1 MSKKIVLACAN
12 WTMWVLFLCV
22 FMGSVMGCGNSEGM
36 DVYKENSESA
46 GVNSSLNLEEKEEAS
61 EAHKE
66 KTPEGSVSQGT
77 VTSGSSMS
85 QGTVMPGSD
94 VPRGT
99 ELSGSDNSQ
108 EMSMPGSD
116 MPQGTVASGSDVP
129 RGTELAGSDS
139 SQEMLMPGSGMHQ
152 GTVASGSDTSQGM
165 PMPGSG
171 MSQGTVASG
180 NDMSQGK
187 PTTGSDNSQE
197 TSTSGSGM
205 SQGTSEP
212 EKGAPPRTE
221 NVDGTAQTGKEEKE
235 NAVSA
240 LSPLSVEGTQLVD
253 NEGNPVQLRGVST
266 HGLSWYPEYVNE
278 ACFRQLKEEWGADV
292 VRLAM
297 YTAES
302 GGYCTDGNQDALK
315 ELINAGVKYATECG
329 LYVIIDW
336 HILSDGNPNTYVE
349 QAKDFFAEMSANYG
363 NYTNVLYEICN
374 EPNGGTA
381 WKDIK
386 QYAEQVIEVIREQ
399 DEDGIILVGTPNWS
413 QYVDQAAKDPIE
425 DCENIMY
432 TLHYYAA
439 THTDALRQTMVTA
452 VEGGLPIFVSEYG
465 ICDASGNGSIDENQA
480 NQWVDTLDEYQ
491 ISYVA
496 WNLSNKSESSAM
508 LKSSCNKV
516 SGFKAEDLSASGKWL
531 YNMLHS
537 ADSEGN
543 SGDFPDRGTTGRE
556 DNDGLGPD
564 SSEGSVQDG
573 STGSQGDSKGPGQSG
588 SAGSQGDSKGPGQS
602 GSAGSQESSE
612 SPVQSGNT
620 GSLGG
625 SESPVQ
631 GGNQGSPEGSESPV
645 QSGNTGSQGSSE
657 SPVQGGNQGSPE
669 GSEGPG
675 QGEDTGYSDG
685 SGLSVER
692 VNSWGQGNDS
702 FYQYNLTFQNDTDTE
717 RSDWTITLIFDNNIT
732 LNNGWNG
739 NYQVNG
745 STLSI
750 SAMDYNRI
758 VPPGGKL
765 EGIGFI
771 LQSGGTLTILET
783 KAQ

>member
-46 GVNSSLNLEEKEEAS
+46 SVNSSLNLEEKEEAS

-66 KTPEGSVSQGT
+66 KTPEDSVSQGT
-77 VTSGSSMS
+77 VASGSSMS
-85 QGTVMPGSD
+85 QGTVMP
-94 VPRGT
+94 
-99 ELSGSDNSQ
+99 GSDNSQ

-116 MPQGTVASGSDVP
+116 MPQGTVASGSDN
-129 RGTELAGSDS
+129 
-139 SQEMLMPGSGMHQ
+139 SQGKP
-152 GTVASGSDTSQGM
+152 TTGSDTSQGM

-235 NAVSA
+235 NAVPA

-425 DCENIMY
+425 GCENIMY

-543 SGDFPDRGTTGRE
+543 SGDFPDRGTTGKE
-556 DNDGLGPD
+556 NNDGLGQD
-564 SSEGSVQDG
+564 NSEGSVQDG
-573 STGSQGDSKGPGQSG
+573 STGSQEGSKGPVQSGSAGSQEGSESPGQSG
-588 SAGSQGDSKGPGQS
+588 SAGSQGGSESPGQS
-602 GSAGSQESSE
+602 GSAGSQ
-612 SPVQSGNT
+612 G
-620 GSLGG
+620 
-625 SESPVQ
+625 
-631 GGNQGSPEGSESPV
+631 
-645 QSGNTGSQGSSE
+645 
-657 SPVQGGNQGSPE
+657 

>member
-46 GVNSSLNLEEKEEAS
+46 SVNSSLNLEEKEEAS

-66 KTPEGSVSQGT
+66 KTPEDSVSQGT
-77 VTSGSSMS
+77 VASGSSMS
-85 QGTVMPGSD
+85 QGTVMP
-94 VPRGT
+94 
-99 ELSGSDNSQ
+99 GSDNSQ

-116 MPQGTVASGSDVP
+116 MPQGTVASGSDN
-129 RGTELAGSDS
+129 
-139 SQEMLMPGSGMHQ
+139 SQGKP
-152 GTVASGSDTSQGM
+152 TTGSDTSQGM

-235 NAVSA
+235 NAVPA

-425 DCENIMY
+425 GCENIMY

-543 SGDFPDRGTTGRE
+543 SGDFPDRGTTGKE
-556 DNDGLGPD
+556 NNDGLGQD
-564 SSEGSVQDG
+564 NSEGSVQDG
-573 STGSQGDSKGPGQSG
+573 STGSQEGSKGPVQSGSAGSQGGSESPGQSG
-588 SAGSQGDSKGPGQS
+588 SAGSQG
-602 GSAGSQESSE
+602 
-612 SPVQSGNT
+612 
-620 GSLGG
+620 
-625 SESPVQ
+625 
-631 GGNQGSPEGSESPV
+631 
-645 QSGNTGSQGSSE
+645 
-657 SPVQGGNQGSPE
+657 

>member
-46 GVNSSLNLEEKEEAS
+46 SVNSSLNLEEKEEAS

-66 KTPEGSVSQGT
+66 KTPEDSVSQGT
-77 VTSGSSMS
+77 VASGSSMS
-85 QGTVMPGSD
+85 QGTVMP
-94 VPRGT
+94 
-99 ELSGSDNSQ
+99 GSDNSQ

-116 MPQGTVASGSDVP
+116 MPQGTVASGSDN
-129 RGTELAGSDS
+129 
-139 SQEMLMPGSGMHQ
+139 SQGKP
-152 GTVASGSDTSQGM
+152 TTGSDTSQGM

-235 NAVSA
+235 NAVPA

-425 DCENIMY
+425 GCENIMY

-543 SGDFPDRGTTGRE
+543 SGDFPDRGTTGKE
-556 DNDGLGPD
+556 NNDGLGQD
-564 SSEGSVQDG
+564 NSEGSVQDG
-573 STGSQGDSKGPGQSG
+573 STGSQEGSKGPVQSG
-588 SAGSQGDSKGPGQS
+588 SAGSQGDSKGPVQSGSAGSQEGSESPGQS
-602 GSAGSQESSE
+602 GSAGSQ
-612 SPVQSGNT
+612 G
-620 GSLGG
+620 
-625 SESPVQ
+625 
-631 GGNQGSPEGSESPV
+631 
-645 QSGNTGSQGSSE
+645 
-657 SPVQGGNQGSPE
+657 

>member
-46 GVNSSLNLEEKEEAS
+46 SVNSSLNLEEKEEAS

-66 KTPEGSVSQGT
+66 KTPEDSVSQGT
-77 VTSGSSMS
+77 VASGSSMS
-85 QGTVMPGSD
+85 QGTVMP
-94 VPRGT
+94 
-99 ELSGSDNSQ
+99 GSDNSQ

-116 MPQGTVASGSDVP
+116 MPQGTVASGSDNSQGKP
-129 RGTELAGSDS
+129 TTGSDT
-139 SQEMLMPGSGMHQ
+139 SQGMPMPGSGMSQ
-152 GTVASGSDTSQGM
+152 GTVASGSDTSQGKPTTGSDTSQGM

-235 NAVSA
+235 NAVPA

-425 DCENIMY
+425 GCENIMY

-543 SGDFPDRGTTGRE
+543 SGDFPDRGTTGKE
-556 DNDGLGPD
+556 NNDGLGQD
-564 SSEGSVQDG
+564 NSEGSVQDG
-573 STGSQGDSKGPGQSG
+573 STGSQEGSKGPVQSG
-588 SAGSQGDSKGPGQS
+588 SAGSQG
-602 GSAGSQESSE
+602 
-612 SPVQSGNT
+612 
-620 GSLGG
+620 
-625 SESPVQ
+625 
-631 GGNQGSPEGSESPV
+631 
-645 QSGNTGSQGSSE
+645 
-657 SPVQGGNQGSPE
+657 

>member
-1 MSKKIVLACAN
+1 MDVSKKIVLACAN

-46 GVNSSLNLEEKEEAS
+46 SVNSSLNLEEKEEAS

-66 KTPEGSVSQGT
+66 KTPEDSVSQGT
-77 VTSGSSMS
+77 VASGSSMS
-85 QGTVMPGSD
+85 QGTVMP
-94 VPRGT
+94 
-99 ELSGSDNSQ
+99 GSDNSQ

-116 MPQGTVASGSDVP
+116 MPQGTVASGSDNSQGKP
-129 RGTELAGSDS
+129 TTGSDT
-139 SQEMLMPGSGMHQ
+139 SQGMP
-152 GTVASGSDTSQGM
+152 TTGSDTSQGM

-235 NAVSA
+235 NAVPA

-425 DCENIMY
+425 GCENIMY

-543 SGDFPDRGTTGRE
+543 SGDFPDRGTTGKE
-556 DNDGLGPD
+556 NNDGLGQD
-564 SSEGSVQDG
+564 NSEGSVQDG
-573 STGSQGDSKGPGQSG
+573 STGSQEGSKGPVQSGSAGSQEGSESPGQSG
-588 SAGSQGDSKGPGQS
+588 SAGSQGGSESPGQS
-602 GSAGSQESSE
+602 GSAGSQ
-612 SPVQSGNT
+612 G
-620 GSLGG
+620 
-625 SESPVQ
+625 
-631 GGNQGSPEGSESPV
+631 
-645 QSGNTGSQGSSE
+645 
-657 SPVQGGNQGSPE
+657 

>member
-620 GSLGG
+620 GS
-625 SESPVQ
+625 
-631 GGNQGSPEGSESPV
+631 
-645 QSGNTGSQGSSE
+645 QGSSE

>member
-46 GVNSSLNLEEKEEAS
+46 SVNSSLNLEEKEEAS

-66 KTPEGSVSQGT
+66 KTPEDSVSQGT
-77 VTSGSSMS
+77 VASGSSMS
-85 QGTVMPGSD
+85 QGTVMP
-94 VPRGT
+94 
-99 ELSGSDNSQ
+99 GSDNSQ

-116 MPQGTVASGSDVP
+116 MPQGTVASGSDNSQGKP
-129 RGTELAGSDS
+129 TTGSDT
-139 SQEMLMPGSGMHQ
+139 SQGMPMPGSGMSQ
-152 GTVASGSDTSQGM
+152 GTVASGSDTSQGKPTTGSDTSQGM

-235 NAVSA
+235 NAVPA

-425 DCENIMY
+425 GCENIMY

-543 SGDFPDRGTTGRE
+543 SGDFPDRGTTGKE
-556 DNDGLGPD
+556 NNDGLGQD
-564 SSEGSVQDG
+564 NSEGSVQDG
-573 STGSQGDSKGPGQSG
+573 STGSQEGSKGPVQSG
-588 SAGSQGDSKGPGQS
+588 SAGSQGDSKGPVQSGSAGSQEGSESPGQS
-602 GSAGSQESSE
+602 GSAGSQ
-612 SPVQSGNT
+612 
-620 GSLGG
+620 GG
-625 SESPVQ
+625 SESP
-631 GGNQGSPEGSESPV
+631 G
-645 QSGNTGSQGSSE
+645 QSGSAGSQG
-657 SPVQGGNQGSPE
+657 

>member
-631 GGNQGSPEGSESPV
+631 GGNEGSPEGSESPV

>member
-612 SPVQSGNT
+612 SPVQ
-620 GSLGG
+620 
-625 SESPVQ
+625 
-631 GGNQGSPEGSESPV
+631 
-645 QSGNTGSQGSSE
+645 
-657 SPVQGGNQGSPE
+657 GGNQGSPE

>member
-46 GVNSSLNLEEKEEAS
+46 SVNSSLNLEEKEEAS

-66 KTPEGSVSQGT
+66 KTPEDSVSQGT
-77 VTSGSSMS
+77 VASGSSMS
-85 QGTVMPGSD
+85 QGTVMP
-94 VPRGT
+94 
-99 ELSGSDNSQ
+99 GSDNSQ

-116 MPQGTVASGSDVP
+116 MPQGTVASGSDNSQGKP
-129 RGTELAGSDS
+129 TTGSDT
-139 SQEMLMPGSGMHQ
+139 SQGMP
-152 GTVASGSDTSQGM
+152 TTGSDTSQGM

-235 NAVSA
+235 NAVPA

-425 DCENIMY
+425 GCENIMY

-543 SGDFPDRGTTGRE
+543 SGDFPDRGTTGKE
-556 DNDGLGPD
+556 NNDGLGQD
-564 SSEGSVQDG
+564 NSEGSVQDG
-573 STGSQGDSKGPGQSG
+573 STGSQEGSKGPVQSG
-588 SAGSQGDSKGPGQS
+588 SAGSQGDSKGPVQSGSAGSQEGSESPGQS
-602 GSAGSQESSE
+602 GSAGSQ
-612 SPVQSGNT
+612 G
-620 GSLGG
+620 
-625 SESPVQ
+625 
-631 GGNQGSPEGSESPV
+631 
-645 QSGNTGSQGSSE
+645 
-657 SPVQGGNQGSPE
+657 